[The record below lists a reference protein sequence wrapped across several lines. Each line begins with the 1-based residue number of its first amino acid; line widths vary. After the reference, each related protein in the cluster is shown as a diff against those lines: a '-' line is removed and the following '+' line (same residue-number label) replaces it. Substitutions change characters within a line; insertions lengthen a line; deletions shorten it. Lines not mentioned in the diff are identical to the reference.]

1 MLDVI
6 TDGILDAGKG
16 KQITIGSDPW
26 HRWLSAHK
34 KFKIQTAVGS
44 TVTVYKLNGSWVAQ
58 KRITGQ
64 LRQKRMGST
73 DAIAAMS
80 WDDLVIVADG
90 LLAQDYEQEKQ
101 SRDPDY
107 LREQLTQTQ
116 AENERLKADHER
128 AIAIL
133 TESLSLK
140 ANAGGKIK
148 IKIREALAIL
158 GDA

>member
-16 KQITIGSDPW
+16 KRIAIGSDPW

-34 KFKIQTAVGS
+34 KFKIQTMGGS

-58 KRITGQ
+58 KRIAGQ

-73 DAIAAMS
+73 DAIAAMP
-80 WDDLVIVADG
+80 WGDLVNIADG
-90 LLAQDYEQEKQ
+90 LLSQNWEQEKQ
-101 SRDPDY
+101 GRDPDH
-107 LREQLTQTQ
+107 LREALTQIQ
-116 AENERLKADHER
+116 AQNERLKAER
-128 AIAIL
+128 DAAITIL
-133 TESLSLK
+133 TDALTLK
-140 ANAGGKIK
+140 ANTGGKIK
-148 IKIREALAIL
+148 IKIKEALAIL

>member
-6 TDGILDAGKG
+6 TEGILDAGKG
-16 KQITIGSDPW
+16 NRIIIGSDPW

-34 KFKIQTAVGS
+34 KFKIETAAGS

-73 DAIAAMS
+73 DAIAKMS
-80 WDDLVIVADG
+80 WDDLITIADG

-101 SRDPDY
+101 ARDPDY
-107 LREQLTQTQ
+107 LRKQLTQAQ
-116 AENERLKADHER
+116 AESEKV
-128 AIAIL
+128 IAIL
-133 TESLSLK
+133 TEALTLK
-140 ANAGGKIK
+140 ANAGGAIK
-148 IKIREALAIL
+148 TKIRQALAIL
-158 GDA
+158 EDA

>member
-1 MLDVI
+1 MLDTV

-16 KQITIGSDPW
+16 KQIAIGSDPW

-34 KFKIQTAVGS
+34 KFKIQTAGS

-58 KRITGQ
+58 KRVTGQ

-80 WDDLVIVADG
+80 WEDLVIVADG
-90 LLAQDYEQEKQ
+90 LLSENWEQEKQ
-101 SRDPDY
+101 SRDPDH
-107 LREQLTQTQ
+107 LREALTQTQ
-116 AENERLKADHER
+116 AENERLKAHHER
-128 AIAIL
+128 VIAIL
-133 TESLSLK
+133 TEALKLK

-148 IKIREALAIL
+148 TEIREALGL
-158 GDA
+158 LQ